1 MSDDNA
7 STDPL
12 QKLHAD
18 VLAQRARIMRL
29 KNPDAAGLTAELTG
43 TVLSIMGD
51 MVIAITQVRDGLE
64 EGVDAAIGG
73 LDERLT
79 ALENEESSL
88 TGEDA
93 DKLQDLVDTCK
104 HLITVIR
111 AAGQQ
116 TPEVETALGL
126 ADALAT
132 ECGEIVEGA
141 RMMEDDDEDE
151 EPAGAPQLNGQA

>member
-116 TPEVETALGL
+116 TPEVDQALAL